1 MQVKTT
7 LEGSEV
13 QYCESLN
20 GNLFLLKYFKYEC
33 ALCSKLCSH
42 ILIADF
48 CCHAA
53 MCLECCRQICD
64 QLEEIVQQEGNECQV
79 ALGECLFC
87 GREMNPDTFLLIR
100 DPYQYELQ
108 AISKQTVINVR
119 RREKER

>member
-1 MQVKTT
+1 
-7 LEGSEV
+7 
-13 QYCESLN
+13 
-20 GNLFLLKYFKYEC
+20 
-33 ALCSKLCSH
+33 
-42 ILIADF
+42 
-48 CCHAA
+48 

-87 GREMNPDTFLLIR
+87 EREMNPDTFLLIR

-108 AISKQTVINVR
+108 AISKQTVLNVR